1 MRAFTGKS
9 VITIINITFN
19 INIIFRLH
27 TPTTRPTIQIV
38 VFSGSVNSIL
48 LTSWEKSR
56 QVSKIIKKLISLK
69 QHICIFVNIIAN
81 MTMCLSVCSCVKYIL
96 FFSFL
101 KNLSV
106 FQSLNFK
113 VLFGSFSYF
122 LVLTWF
128 PVYLPLSLSMSSS
141 SDMQTLTYKTSA
153 EATGTGRTTF

>member
-1 MRAFTGKS
+1 MSIKNNIKYPLALVTVKISIIHLIDFINKLWASGVVRAFTGKS

-27 TPTTRPTIQIV
+27 TPTTRRTIQIV

-81 MTMCLSVCSCVKYIL
+81 MTMCLSVCSCFKYL
-96 FFSFL
+96 
-101 KNLSV
+101 
-106 FQSLNFK
+106 
-113 VLFGSFSYF
+113 VLFVS
-122 LVLTWF
+122 
-128 PVYLPLSLSMSSS
+128 
-141 SDMQTLTYKTSA
+141 
-153 EATGTGRTTF
+153 